1 MLKSLFVSE
10 VRVKT
15 LRVLLT
21 NPAKAFHVRALV
33 RAVETE
39 INAIRRELL
48 RLTSIGLVRK
58 RPSGNRVY
66 YNVNTA
72 SQYYPELLSLLAKEY
87 GLGAEIIKNSK
98 ELGDL
103 RFAVLARGFSRGRE
117 YSVLDVD
124 LFVVGTVNLPV
135 LEAIVD
141 KIQKELKR
149 EINYSVMG
157 EDEFT
162 FRKRR
167 NDQFVGKMLSQ
178 SRTMLIGDEEAFCAI

>member
-66 YNVNTA
+66 YNVNTS

-87 GLGAEIIKNSK
+87 GFGAEIIKNS
-98 ELGDL
+98 
-103 RFAVLARGFSRGRE
+103 
-117 YSVLDVD
+117 
-124 LFVVGTVNLPV
+124 NLENETYF
-135 LEAIVD
+135 LK
-141 KIQKELKR
+141 KILTKNFQ
-149 EINYSVMG
+149 
-157 EDEFT
+157 
-162 FRKRR
+162 
-167 NDQFVGKMLSQ
+167 
-178 SRTMLIGDEEAFCAI
+178 